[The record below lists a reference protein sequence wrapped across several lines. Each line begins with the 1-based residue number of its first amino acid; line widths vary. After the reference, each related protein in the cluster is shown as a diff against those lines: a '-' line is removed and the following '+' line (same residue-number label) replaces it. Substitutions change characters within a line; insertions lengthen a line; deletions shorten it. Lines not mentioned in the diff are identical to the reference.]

1 MEARPFYK
9 LLEANY
15 NLLAGE
21 DYVIFNGL
29 DDHFKYENSIKILF
43 NGENL
48 VCDFNAF
55 DYAVGFD
62 DLSFGDRH
70 IRHPLFARYA

>member
-1 MEARPFYK
+1 MGKSCIKIKFVGFSAGIPMEARPFYK

-29 DDHFKYENSIKILF
+29 DDHFKYENSMH
-43 NGENL
+43 
-48 VCDFNAF
+48 D
-55 DYAVGFD
+55 
-62 DLSFGDRH
+62 
-70 IRHPLFARYA
+70 